1 MENAQVKVNSEQCGA
16 TMAGL
21 QCFTD
26 EQLAKEMRRRGYEV
40 TKWDDEQ
47 EWPDTDSW
55 PVEDLESWDLSP
67 VGGWADLQG

>member
-1 MENAQVKVNSEQCGA
+1 MENAQMKVNSEQGGA
-16 TMAGL
+16 TLTGL
-21 QCFTD
+21 QRFTD

-40 TKWDDEQ
+40 TKWDGVQ